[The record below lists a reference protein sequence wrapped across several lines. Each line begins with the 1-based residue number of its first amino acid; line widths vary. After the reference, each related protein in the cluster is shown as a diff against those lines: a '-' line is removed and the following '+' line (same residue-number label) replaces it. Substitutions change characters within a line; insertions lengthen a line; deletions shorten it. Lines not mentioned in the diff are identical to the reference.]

1 MSQSN
6 NGVFMNMNE
15 TTTKRKERYEAPEVL
30 DIKPVTICKG
40 NDDDG
45 TQSGIGEDE
54 VN

>member
-6 NGVFMNMNE
+6 NGAFINMNE

-30 DIKPVTICKG
+30 DIKPVTDCKLVG
-40 NDDDG
+40 YE
-45 TQSGIGEDE
+45 SGPGQEEDE